1 MCMCVTQR
9 ERERE
14 ISSNFNIYMEIQNAN
29 NSQDSLL
36 GKKKEGNFVWPD
48 VKTYCKITIA
58 KRV

>member
-1 MCMCVTQR
+1 MCVCATQ
-9 ERERE
+9 RERE
-14 ISSNFNIYMEIQNAN
+14 ISSNFNIHMEIQNAN

-36 GKKKEGNFVWPD
+36 GHKEGNFVLPN